1 MLLDFFVQGV
11 LLTGGALIVFSLAC
25 LLHVAVWR
33 RATSI
38 PPASTL
44 VSLLSVAILVQCA
57 LAAFV
62 MPWPDLVVIT
72 ALALQFAACYVI
84 SYPAM
89 QAHSPS
95 LEIARH
101 LSAAGASGISRA
113 DLYARLSEASL
124 VSDRIDDLIRDAM
137 ASEQGGRL
145 RCTARG
151 ALLARVFGRW
161 KALLGE
167 PKGG

>member
-1 MLLDFFVQGV
+1 MLLDFFARGV
-11 LLTGGALIVFSLAC
+11 LLVAGALLVFSLAC
-25 LLHVAVWR
+25 LVHVVVWR

-44 VSLLSVAILVQCA
+44 VGLLTVAILVQCA
-57 LAAFV
+57 IAAFL
-62 MPWPDLVVIT
+62 MPLPDLVVMT

-95 LEIARH
+95 LEIARD
-101 LSAAGASGISRA
+101 LAAAGTSGITRA

-124 VSDRIDDLIRDAM
+124 VRDRIDDLIRDAM
-137 ASEQGGRL
+137 ATEEGGRL
-145 RCTARG
+145 RCTSRG
-151 ALLARVFGRW
+151 ALLARVFGGW
-161 KALLGE
+161 KTLLGE

>member
-1 MLLDFFVQGV
+1 MLLDFLLRGV
-11 LLTGGALIVFSLAC
+11 LLVGGALVVFSLAC
-25 LLHVAVWR
+25 LLHVVVWR

-44 VSLLSVAILVQCA
+44 VGLLTIAILLQCA
-57 LAAFV
+57 IAALL
-62 MPWPDLVVIT
+62 MPWPDLVVMT
-72 ALALQFAACYVI
+72 VLALQFAACYVI

-101 LSAAGASGISRA
+101 LSAAGARGITRA
-113 DLYARLSEASL
+113 DLYSRLSEASL
-124 VSDRIDDLIRDAM
+124 VRERIDDLIRDAM

-151 ALLARVFGRW
+151 ALLARVFGGW
-161 KALLGE
+161 KALLRE

>member
-11 LLTGGALIVFSLAC
+11 VLVGGALLVFSLAC
-25 LLHVAVWR
+25 LLHVVVWR
-33 RATSI
+33 RAASI

-44 VSLLSVAILVQCA
+44 VGLLTIAIFVQCA
-57 LAAFV
+57 IAAFL
-62 MPWPDLVVIT
+62 MSWADLVVMT

-101 LSAAGASGISRA
+101 LSAAGSSGITRA
-113 DLYARLSEASL
+113 DLYAHLSAASL

-137 ASEQGGRL
+137 AREQGGRL

-151 ALLARVFGRW
+151 VLLARVFGGW
-161 KALLGE
+161 KALLRE